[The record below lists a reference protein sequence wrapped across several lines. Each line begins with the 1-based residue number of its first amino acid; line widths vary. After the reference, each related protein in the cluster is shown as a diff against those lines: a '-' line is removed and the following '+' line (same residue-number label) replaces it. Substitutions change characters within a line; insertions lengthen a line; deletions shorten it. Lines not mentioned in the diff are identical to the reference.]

1 MESILNQIHPGTD
14 PGAWRAETEERARAA
29 GLELTPA
36 HWQVIEFLREQCDA
50 ERAPKAHLV
59 AMALEERFAA
69 EGGRRYLL
77 ELFPK
82 GAVAQG
88 CELAGLP
95 VPAYASDGSFGTV
108 M

>member
-1 MESILNQIHPGTD
+1 MESILHHIHPATD
-14 PGAWRAETEERARAA
+14 PAAWRAETEARARAA
-29 GLELTPA
+29 GLELTPE

-69 EGGRRYLL
+69 EGGRKYLL

-88 CELAGLP
+88 CEVAGLP